1 MRLSERG
8 RHTGLSRGR
17 CALVLAFGALAVG
30 GAMVTVSA
38 GSAGAATVEV
48 LPGQTLSQLADA
60 YGTTVATLAAVND
73 IADPNLIVAG
83 TFLVVPAGTGSS
95 GTPASNS
102 NTGSGN
108 TGSGNT
114 ASGETGSNDT
124 TAVTSSASSTAAV
137 MSDGTSVLVSAG
149 DNLSSIAARYGTTVA
164 ALAQANG
171 ISDPNLIIAG
181 TRLVVPVAGAP
192 TPSSAAGAASTA
204 ATPSTSTDPPASST
218 TTTTTA
224 PTTASVTNGTAAG
237 GLPSALIDDPTKLAL
252 QPIFSYWAERFGL
265 PSSLLEAM
273 CWWESGW
280 QSGVTSV
287 TGAQGIGQLEPATVS
302 AMQSQIGTWH
312 LAPYTAT
319 DNIEMA
325 AAYLH
330 DLMVD
335 TGGTPGMALASYY
348 QGLASVEKIG
358 LLPSTEQY
366 VSGIEAYTTDFS

>member
-1 MRLSERG
+1 
-8 RHTGLSRGR
+8 T
-17 CALVLAFGALAVG
+17 
-30 GAMVTVSA
+30 SA
-38 GSAGAATVEV
+38 
-48 LPGQTLSQLADA
+48 
-60 YGTTVATLAAVND
+60 TT
-73 IADPNLIVAG
+73 P
-83 TFLVVPAGTGSS
+83 
-95 GTPASNS
+95 
-102 NTGSGN
+102 
-108 TGSGNT
+108 
-114 ASGETGSNDT
+114 
-124 TAVTSSASSTAAV
+124 
-137 MSDGTSVLVSAG
+137 GTSVLVSAG

-164 ALAQANG
+164 ALARANG

-204 ATPSTSTDPPASST
+204 ATPSAGTATPASPATATAGSSP
-218 TTTTTA
+218 TTA
-224 PTTASVTNGTAAG
+224 PATRSETDGTAAG
-237 GLPSALIDDPTKLAL
+237 GLPATLVDNPTKLAL
-252 QPIFSYWAERFGL
+252 EPIFSYWAERFGL

-302 AMQSQIGTWH
+302 AMQSQVGTWS
-312 LAPYTAT
+312 LDPYTAT

-366 VSGIEAYTTDFS
+366 ASGIEAYTTDFS

>member
-8 RHTGLSRGR
+8 RRTGLSRGR
-17 CALVLAFGALAVG
+17 CVLILAFGALAVG
-30 GAMVTVSA
+30 GATVVVPAS
-38 GSAGAATVEV
+38 SAGAATVEV
-48 LPGQTLSQLADA
+48 LPGQTLGQLADA

-83 TFLVVPAGTGSS
+83 TFLVVPTGTGSS
-95 GTPASNS
+95 GTAAS

-108 TGSGNT
+108 AASGNA
-114 ASGETGSNDT
+114 ASGETGSDDT
-124 TAVTSSASSTAAV
+124 TTATSAVSSTAAT
-137 MSDGTSVLVSAG
+137 SDGTSVLVSAG

-164 ALAQANG
+164 ALARANG
-171 ISDPNLIIAG
+171 IGDPNLIIAG

-204 ATPSTSTDPPASST
+204 ATSST
-218 TTTTTA
+218 AAAPTTTTA
-224 PTTASVTNGTAAG
+224 GTGATAASSVTNGTAAG
-237 GLPSALIDDPTKLAL
+237 GLPSALVDDPTKLAL
-252 QPIFSYWAERFGL
+252 QPIFSYWAEQFGL

-302 AMQSQIGTWH
+302 AMQSQIGTWS
-312 LAPYTAT
+312 LEPYTAT

-335 TGGTPGMALASYY
+335 TGGTPGLALASYY

>member
-8 RHTGLSRGR
+8 RRTGLSRGR
-17 CALVLAFGALAVG
+17 CVLILAFGALAVG
-30 GAMVTVSA
+30 GATLVVPA
-38 GSAGAATVEV
+38 GSAGADTVEV
-48 LPGQTLSQLADA
+48 LPGQTLGQLADA

-83 TFLVVPAGTGSS
+83 TFLVVPTGTGSS
-95 GTPASNS
+95 GTAAS

-108 TGSGNT
+108 AASGNA
-114 ASGETGSNDT
+114 ASGETGSDDT
-124 TAVTSSASSTAAV
+124 TTATSAATSSTATT
-137 MSDGTSVLVSAG
+137 SDGTSVFVSAG
-149 DNLSSIAARYGTTVA
+149 DNLSAIAARYGTTVA
-164 ALAQANG
+164 ALARANG
-171 ISDPNLIIAG
+171 IDDPNLIIAG

-204 ATPSTSTDPPASST
+204 ATSSTGTGPPASST

-237 GLPSALIDDPTKLAL
+237 GLPSALVDDPTKLAL

-335 TGGTPGMALASYY
+335 TGGTPGLALASYY

>member
-1 MRLSERG
+1 MRLSEHG

-108 TGSGNT
+108 T

-164 ALAQANG
+164 ALARANG

-204 ATPSTSTDPPASST
+204 ATPSTST
-218 TTTTTA
+218 
-224 PTTASVTNGTAAG
+224 G
-237 GLPSALIDDPTKLAL
+237 IR
-252 QPIFSYWAERFGL
+252 QPVRR
-265 PSSLLEAM
+265 PRRLL
-273 CWWESGW
+273 
-280 QSGVTSV
+280 
-287 TGAQGIGQLEPATVS
+287 LRPRRR
-302 AMQSQIGTWH
+302 
-312 LAPYTAT
+312 
-319 DNIEMA
+319 
-325 AAYLH
+325 
-330 DLMVD
+330 
-335 TGGTPGMALASYY
+335 
-348 QGLASVEKIG
+348 
-358 LLPSTEQY
+358 
-366 VSGIEAYTTDFS
+366 

>member
-8 RHTGLSRGR
+8 RRTGLSRGR
-17 CALVLAFGALAVG
+17 CVLILAFGALAVG
-30 GAMVTVSA
+30 GATVVVPA
-38 GSAGAATVEV
+38 GSAGADTVEV
-48 LPGQTLSQLADA
+48 LPGQTLGQLADA

-83 TFLVVPAGTGSS
+83 TFLVVPTGTGSS
-95 GTPASNS
+95 GTAAS
-102 NTGSGN
+102 NTGSDN
-108 TGSGNT
+108 AASGNA
-114 ASGETGSNDT
+114 ASGETGSDDT
-124 TAVTSSASSTAAV
+124 TTATSAATSSTAAT
-137 MSDGTSVLVSAG
+137 SDGTSVLVSAG

-164 ALAQANG
+164 TLARANG

-204 ATPSTSTDPPASST
+204 ATPSRSTGPPASST

-224 PTTASVTNGTAAG
+224 PTTASVTSGTAAG
-237 GLPSALIDDPTKLAL
+237 GLPSALVDDPTKLAL
-252 QPIFSYWAERFGL
+252 EPIFSYWAERFGL

-335 TGGTPGMALASYY
+335 TGGTPGLALASYY

>member
-1 MRLSERG
+1 VRMSERLRRPG
-8 RHTGLSRGR
+8 PSRGR
-17 CALVLAFGALAVG
+17 WALLLGFGALAIG
-30 GAMVTVSA
+30 GAAIAVPA

-48 LPGQTLSQLADA
+48 LPGQTLSQLAEA
-60 YGTTVATLAAVND
+60 YGTTVSTLTATND
-73 IADPNLIVAG
+73 IANPNLIVVG
-83 TFLVVPAGTGSS
+83 TFLVVPSATGA
-95 GTPASNS
+95 T
-102 NTGSGN
+102 
-108 TGSGNT
+108 
-114 ASGETGSNDT
+114 
-124 TAVTSSASSTAAV
+124 TSSSTPSGGPSAVAAPSSPSAATTSATT
-137 MSDGTSVLVSAG
+137 SDGTSVLVSAG

-204 ATPSTSTDPPASST
+204 ATSSTGAAAPTT

-224 PTTASVTNGTAAG
+224 AAAGTGAAAASSVTNGTAAG
-237 GLPSALIDDPTKLAL
+237 GLPSALVDDPTKLAL
-252 QPIFSYWAERFGL
+252 QPIFSYWAGKFGL

-312 LAPYTAT
+312 LAAYTST

-335 TGGTPGMALASYY
+335 TGGTPGLALASYY

-366 VSGIEAYTTDFS
+366 VGGIEAYTTDFS

>member
-1 MRLSERG
+1 MSERI
-8 RHTGLSRGR
+8 RRPDPSRGR
-17 CALVLAFGALAVG
+17 WALLLGFGALAIG
-30 GAMVTVSA
+30 GAAIAVPA

-48 LPGQTLSQLADA
+48 LPGQTLSQLAEA
-60 YGTTVATLAAVND
+60 YGTTVSTLTATNG
-73 IADPNLIVAG
+73 IANPNLIVAG
-83 TFLVVPAGTGSS
+83 TFLVVPTATGSTTS
-95 GTPASNS
+95 S
-102 NTGSGN
+102 NTPSGGPSAA
-108 TGSGNT
+108 TPSSPSVAT
-114 ASGETGSNDT
+114 ASAT
-124 TAVTSSASSTAAV
+124 T
-137 MSDGTSVLVSAG
+137 SDGTSVLVSAG

-164 ALAQANG
+164 ALARANG
-171 ISDPNLIIAG
+171 IGDPNLIIAG

-204 ATPSTSTDPPASST
+204 ATSST
-218 TTTTTA
+218 AAAPTTTTA
-224 PTTASVTNGTAAG
+224 GTGATAASSVTNGTAAG
-237 GLPSALIDDPTKLAL
+237 GLPSALVDDPTKLAL
-252 QPIFSYWAERFGL
+252 QPIFSYWAEQFGL

-302 AMQSQIGTWH
+302 AMQSQIGTWS
-312 LAPYTAT
+312 LEPYTAT

-335 TGGTPGMALASYY
+335 TGGTPGLALASYY